1 MQMSRADDSESEES
15 FLNAMLDKE
24 QIWKLFWL
32 NFNTDNFF
40 DVILISE
47 SVIKLKVFSLF

>member
-15 FLNAMLDKE
+15 FLNAILDKE

-32 NFNTDNFF
+32 NFNTD
-40 DVILISE
+40 IYLM
-47 SVIKLKVFSLF
+47 LF